1 MSSPTPFL
9 PISTPTPTPIYSVSP
24 ISDTTRRSTHSA
36 STTGTQT
43 EHRTNPLRRISTYLK
58 NSVTLED
65 ATQARLISH
74 YGVYEDVEEEG
85 EREKERGGRI
95 RRWLR
100 RMSA

>member
-1 MSSPTPFL
+1 
-9 PISTPTPTPIYSVSP
+9 
-24 ISDTTRRSTHSA
+24 
-36 STTGTQT
+36 
-43 EHRTNPLRRISTYLK
+43 
-58 NSVTLED
+58 
-65 ATQARLISH
+65 LISH